1 MQITSEPNTNAPNPD
16 PPIRGPADTVR
27 RPNAAMHNRAIF
39 DAYTR
44 ARPVLGAIAQTLD
57 TRLRALLADHG
68 IKVHSVQRRV
78 KTANSLAAKVARPER
93 TYRGLTDVTDLVG
106 LRVIAYFE
114 DTVETIATLLERH
127 LAVDFRQS
135 VDKTAALAST
145 QFGYRSVHYVCAL
158 PEDCASRLERPQADG
173 PPHRYEIQIRTVL
186 QHAWAEIEH
195 DLGYKT
201 EADVPA
207 AMRRKFSRLAGLLEL
222 VDEEFVSIRRDRE
235 RYARKVA
242 RSIGAAQA
250 VELDVVSLRSY
261 LERDR
266 ARAID
271 ARIAEQLAL
280 DLDEE
285 PFYPDYLVRLL
296 QFAGL
301 RTVREVERALDRHA
315 MQVLGAV
322 RPYFDFTRDSFGFDH
337 RSLRQL
343 PRGYGLLLLAHVV
356 VLDGHELELQRREA
370 LTRLY
375 THMDYP
381 DDEAAA
387 RRVAHHLID
396 ILEPRRESGDPA

>member
-1 MQITSEPNTNAPNPD
+1 MTETEHGGSIESTGTVVAEYARLRPTYESYTAKLAGLIENLLETADIGVHKIEPRCKEVD
-16 PPIRGPADTVR
+16 KFKEKI
-27 RPNAAMHNRAIF
+27 NRAGK
-39 DAYTR
+39 AYED
-44 ARPVLGAIAQTLD
+44 P
-57 TRLRALLADHG
+57 LR
-68 IKVHSVQRRV
+68 
-78 KTANSLAAKVARPER
+78 E
-93 TYRGLTDVTDLVG
+93 VTDLVG
-106 LRVIAYFE
+106 VRVIAYYPE
-114 DTVETIATLLERH
+114 D
-127 LAVDFRQS
+127 
-135 VDKTAALAST
+135 VDKICDLLRQEFEVDEANSTDKRAALDPDR
-145 QFGYRSVHYVCAL
+145 FGYLSYHLVVTLGPSRKRLAEWRACA
-158 PEDCASRLERPQADG
+158 EIKA
-173 PPHRYEIQIRTVL
+173 EIQVRTVL